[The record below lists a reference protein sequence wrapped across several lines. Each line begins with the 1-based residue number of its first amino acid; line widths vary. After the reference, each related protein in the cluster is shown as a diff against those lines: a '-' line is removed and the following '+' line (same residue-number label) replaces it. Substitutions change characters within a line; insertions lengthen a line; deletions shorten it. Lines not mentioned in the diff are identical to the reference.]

1 MYELLISKVKLAD
14 YPPPTT
20 HVNGIPIRT
29 FEAILHNISTRFSLF
44 ILASENSYNTRAI
57 STLAVE
63 SFFSDLN
70 KYEFSGLGAPIS
82 HVVQINTTKHNPHR
96 GFEFSTST

>member
-1 MYELLISKVKLAD
+1 MYELLISKLKLAD

-63 SFFSDLN
+63 SFF
-70 KYEFSGLGAPIS
+70 PI
-82 HVVQINTTKHNPHR
+82 
-96 GFEFSTST
+96 